1 VIGAR
6 GVQLVKWAHA
16 RGLVGHPHLAI
27 RSPPA
32 VLVQPN
38 TRHDASWTQKL
49 FGALGEQL
57 GICAPAA
64 GYGQFRPSRA
74 KPCYTLRTAVRL
86 VVTRERSPYRHP
98 KRGSER
104 KEGEREIVMQY
115 TQCK

>member
-1 VIGAR
+1 MTGAR
-6 GVQLVKWAHA
+6 DVRPTMQEAQTRKWL
-16 RGLVGHPHLAI
+16 GTPYLAI

-49 FGALGEQL
+49 FGALGEQV

-64 GYGQFRPSRA
+64 GYGQFKPSGA

-86 VVTRERSPYRHP
+86 VVARERSPHRHP
-98 KRGSER
+98 KR
-104 KEGEREIVMQY
+104 RE
-115 TQCK
+115 